1 MSYRKVLDDIDSERE
16 RQDDKWGGDDH
27 DDNLSQEFFI
37 QLIKDY
43 AGWARVMLGMDNVQK
58 YRRRMIQV
66 AALATAA
73 VESLD
78 RRVAVA
84 QNLLTEEV

>member
-16 RQDDKWGGDDH
+16 RQDDKWGGADKDDAT
-27 DDNLSQEFFI
+27 SQEFFI

-43 AGWARVMLGMDNVQK
+43 AGWARVMLGMGNSQK

-73 VESLD
+73 VESFD
-78 RRVAVA
+78 RKTSGE
-84 QNLLTEEV
+84 QSLTTKG